1 MEAFG
6 RALTSGVA
14 AAFSALAPGDDV
26 SADETETVE
35 ITPPET
41 PQEGLHQDWMVV
53 IEEQSAV
60 RSFVI
65 DDLHVQ
71 RVRKR
76 PNLTQLW
83 DADNTDVLIEQP
95 LVVAPSTARP
105 FGSVSYAAVAQGA
118 SEGADEATA
127 VQEHPATPAPELW
140 GVEAPVYTR
149 VGRHHGPCSRAASV
163 LRGDIVDWLDLCK
176 GDRVTRRYMSRQNR
190 IKAYHG
196 GATLYRSS
204 AKKRG
209 VRAASH

>member
-71 RVRKR
+71 RVR
-76 PNLTQLW
+76 L
-83 DADNTDVLIEQP
+83 P
-95 LVVAPSTARP
+95 LAFMHP
-105 FGSVSYAAVAQGA
+105 FC
-118 SEGADEATA
+118 
-127 VQEHPATPAPELW
+127 
-140 GVEAPVYTR
+140 R
-149 VGRHHGPCSRAASV
+149 
-163 LRGDIVDWLDLCK
+163 
-176 GDRVTRRYMSRQNR
+176 
-190 IKAYHG
+190 
-196 GATLYRSS
+196 
-204 AKKRG
+204 
-209 VRAASH
+209 